1 MAKRSQAMST
11 KVRKYLAKHPLAKA
25 QVVADATG
33 ATVQYVHNIR
43 YADKK
48 NGVVSTP
55 AVKKP
60 KWKLASIVTSKKS
73 IKADMEADAQ
83 FEKDQDK
90 RRAQGWQGQHVGD
103 KFMAVPVGFN
113 GMTIHD
119 VERAL
124 DKANE
129 EIIAEKALAKLN
141 KNIDKNIIATHHTDM
156 VNHPP
161 HYKMGGIET
170 IDFIEAKQFGYNL
183 GNVVKYISRADLK
196 GSHYEDLLKARWYL
210 NREIA
215 KFSPDTKVTK

>member
-25 QVVADATG
+25 QAVADATG

-48 NGVVSTP
+48 
-55 AVKKP
+55 
-60 KWKLASIVTSKKS
+60 KWETVLVGTSKKS

-103 KFMAVPVGFN
+103 RFMAVPVGFN

-119 VERAL
+119 VERAF
-124 DKANE
+124 DKANKE
-129 EIIAEKALAKLN
+129 DIV
-141 KNIDKNIIATHHTDM
+141 ATHHTDM

>member
-48 NGVVSTP
+48 KSMDSTP

-60 KWKLASIVTSKKS
+60 KWKLASVVTSKKS

-103 KFMAVPVGFN
+103 KFVAVPVGFN
-113 GMTIHD
+113 GTT
-119 VERAL
+119 
-124 DKANE
+124 KAHLENAWNE
-129 EIIAEKALAKLN
+129 ITREEANKIRKDIVAE
-141 KNIDKNIIATHHTDM
+141 HHTDM

>member
-113 GMTIHD
+113 GVTKED
-119 VERAL
+119 VKKAW
-124 DKANE
+124 DKV
-129 EIIAEKALAKLN
+129 N

-183 GNVVKYISRADLK
+183 GNVVKYISRADHK

>member
-1 MAKRSQAMST
+1 LSK
-11 KVRKYLAKHPLAKA
+11 KVLKYLAKHPTAYA

-60 KWKLASIVTSKKS
+60 KWKLASVVTSKKS

-103 KFMAVPVGFN
+103 RFMAVPVGFN

-119 VERAL
+119 VERAF
-124 DKANE
+124 DKANKE
-129 EIIAEKALAKLN
+129 DIV
-141 KNIDKNIIATHHTDM
+141 ATHHTDM

>member
-11 KVRKYLAKHPLAKA
+11 KVRKYLAKSPNAKA
-25 QVVADATG
+25 QAVADATG

-55 AVKKP
+55 AVKKS
-60 KWKLASIVTSKKS
+60 KWKTVNLWTSSKS
-73 IKADMEADAQ
+73 LQKRVADVQEAN
-83 FEKDQDK
+83 KIRQD
-90 RRAQGWQGQHVGD
+90 
-103 KFMAVPVGFN
+103 
-113 GMTIHD
+113 
-119 VERAL
+119 
-124 DKANE
+124 
-129 EIIAEKALAKLN
+129 
-141 KNIDKNIIATHHTDM
+141 IIATHHTDM

>member
-25 QVVADATG
+25 QAVADATG

-60 KWKLASIVTSKKS
+60 KWKLLEVSTSKKS

-119 VERAL
+119 VERAF
-124 DKANE
+124 DKANKE
-129 EIIAEKALAKLN
+129 DIV
-141 KNIDKNIIATHHTDM
+141 ATHHTDM

-183 GNVVKYISRADLK
+183 GNVVKYISRADFK

>member
-1 MAKRSQAMST
+1 MAKRSSAMST
-11 KVRKYLAKHPLAKA
+11 KVRKYLAKLPNAKA
-25 QVVADATG
+25 QVVAEATG

-48 NGVVSTP
+48 KSMDSTP

-60 KWKLASIVTSKKS
+60 KWKLLEVSTSKKS
-73 IKADMEADAQ
+73 VKEHIADIQ
-83 FEKDQDK
+83 
-90 RRAQGWQGQHVGD
+90 RG
-103 KFMAVPVGFN
+103 FMKG
-113 GMTIHD
+113 
-119 VERAL
+119 
-124 DKANE
+124 
-129 EIIAEKALAKLN
+129 AED
-141 KNIDKNIIATHHTDM
+141 IVATHHTDM
-156 VNHPP
+156 VNEPP

-215 KFSPDTKVTK
+215 KFSPDTKVKTG

>member
-11 KVRKYLAKHPLAKA
+11 KVRKYLAKHPTAKA

-55 AVKKP
+55 AERSA
-60 KWKLASIVTSKKS
+60 KWKAVWAGTSKKS

-103 KFMAVPVGFN
+103 KFVAVPVGFN
-113 GMTIHD
+113 GTT
-119 VERAL
+119 
-124 DKANE
+124 KAHL
-129 EIIAEKALAKLN
+129 EKAWNEITREEAN
-141 KNIDKNIIATHHTDM
+141 KIRKDIVAEHHTDM

-183 GNVVKYISRADLK
+183 GNVVKYISRADHK

>member
-25 QVVADATG
+25 QAVADATG

-60 KWKLASIVTSKKS
+60 KWKLASVSTSKKS

-103 KFMAVPVGFN
+103 KFVAVPVGFN

-119 VERAL
+119 VERAF
-124 DKANE
+124 
-129 EIIAEKALAKLN
+129 N
-141 KNIDKNIIATHHTDM
+141 KVSEDIVATHHTDM

>member
-25 QVVADATG
+25 QAVADATG

-48 NGVVSTP
+48 
-55 AVKKP
+55 
-60 KWKLASIVTSKKS
+60 KWETVLVGTSKKS

-103 KFMAVPVGFN
+103 RFMAVPVGFN

-119 VERAL
+119 VERAF
-124 DKANE
+124 DKANKE
-129 EIIAEKALAKLN
+129 DIV
-141 KNIDKNIIATHHTDM
+141 ATHHTDM

-170 IDFIEAKQFGYNL
+170 IDFIEAKGFGYNL
-183 GNVVKYISRADLK
+183 GNVVKYISRADHK

-215 KFSPDTKVTK
+215 KYTPQETK

>member
-25 QVVADATG
+25 QAVADATG

-48 NGVVSTP
+48 
-55 AVKKP
+55 
-60 KWKLASIVTSKKS
+60 KWETVLVGTSKKS

-103 KFMAVPVGFN
+103 RFMAVPVGFN

-119 VERAL
+119 VERAF
-124 DKANE
+124 DKANKE
-129 EIIAEKALAKLN
+129 
-141 KNIDKNIIATHHTDM
+141 DIIATHHTDM

-170 IDFIEAKQFGYNL
+170 IDFIEAKGFGYNL
-183 GNVVKYISRADLK
+183 GNVVKYISRADHK

-215 KFSPDTKVTK
+215 KYTPQETK

>member
-25 QVVADATG
+25 QAVADATG

-48 NGVVSTP
+48 
-55 AVKKP
+55 
-60 KWKLASIVTSKKS
+60 KWETVLVGTSKKS

-103 KFMAVPVGFN
+103 RFMAVPVGFN

-119 VERAL
+119 VERAF
-124 DKANE
+124 DKANKE
-129 EIIAEKALAKLN
+129 DIIAK
-141 KNIDKNIIATHHTDM
+141 HHTDM

-170 IDFIEAKQFGYNL
+170 IDFIEAKGFGYNL
-183 GNVVKYISRADLK
+183 GNVVKYISRADHK

-215 KFSPDTKVTK
+215 KYTPQETK

>member
-25 QVVADATG
+25 QAVADATG
-33 ATVQYVHNIR
+33 ATAQYVHNIR

-60 KWKLASIVTSKKS
+60 KWKLASVVTSKKS

-119 VERAL
+119 VERAF
-124 DKANE
+124 DKANKD
-129 EIIAEKALAKLN
+129 IV
-141 KNIDKNIIATHHTDM
+141 ATHHTDM

>member
-60 KWKLASIVTSKKS
+60 KWKLASVVTSEKS

-103 KFMAVPVGFN
+103 KFVAVPVGFN

-119 VERAL
+119 VERAF
-124 DKANE
+124 DKANKE
-129 EIIAEKALAKLN
+129 DIV
-141 KNIDKNIIATHHTDM
+141 ATHHTDM

>member
-25 QVVADATG
+25 QAVADATG

-43 YADKK
+43 YADKRW
-48 NGVVSTP
+48 GAPTTTP

-60 KWKLASIVTSKKS
+60 KWKLASVSTSKKS

-103 KFMAVPVGFN
+103 QFMAVPVGFN

-119 VERAL
+119 VERAF
-124 DKANE
+124 DKVNE
-129 EIIAEKALAKLN
+129 
-141 KNIDKNIIATHHTDM
+141 NIDKNIVATHHTDM

>member
-60 KWKLASIVTSKKS
+60 KWKAVWAGTSKKS

-103 KFMAVPVGFN
+103 KFVAVPVGFN
-113 GMTIHD
+113 GTT
-119 VERAL
+119 
-124 DKANE
+124 KAHLENAWNE
-129 EIIAEKALAKLN
+129 ITREEANKTRKDIVAE
-141 KNIDKNIIATHHTDM
+141 HHTDM

>member
-25 QVVADATG
+25 QAVADATG

-55 AVKKP
+55 AVKKEN
-60 KWKLASIVTSKKS
+60 KWKLLEVSTNEKSVKERIADIQREFMKGAKDIV
-73 IKADMEADAQ
+73 
-83 FEKDQDK
+83 
-90 RRAQGWQGQHVGD
+90 
-103 KFMAVPVGFN
+103 
-113 GMTIHD
+113 
-119 VERAL
+119 
-124 DKANE
+124 
-129 EIIAEKALAKLN
+129 
-141 KNIDKNIIATHHTDM
+141 ATHHTDM

>member
-25 QVVADATG
+25 QAVADATG

-103 KFMAVPVGFN
+103 RFMAVPVGFN
-113 GMTIHD
+113 GVTKED
-119 VERAL
+119 VK
-124 DKANE
+124 KAWDSV
-129 EIIAEKALAKLN
+129 N

>member
-11 KVRKYLAKHPLAKA
+11 KVRKYLAKSPNAKA
-25 QVVADATG
+25 QTVADATG

-43 YADKK
+43 YMDKK
-48 NGVVSTP
+48 NGVVSAP
-55 AVKKP
+55 AEKK
-60 KWKLASIVTSKKS
+60 KTSWKLLGVSTSKKS

-103 KFMAVPVGFN
+103 KFVAVPVGFN
-113 GMTIHD
+113 GTTKEDIQREFM
-119 VERAL
+119 
-124 DKANE
+124 KG
-129 EIIAEKALAKLN
+129 AKD
-141 KNIDKNIIATHHTDM
+141 IVATHHTDM

-183 GNVVKYISRADLK
+183 GNVVKYISRADHK

-215 KFSPDTKVTK
+215 KFSPDTKVKTG

>member
-1 MAKRSQAMST
+1 
-11 KVRKYLAKHPLAKA
+11 
-25 QVVADATG
+25 
-33 ATVQYVHNIR
+33 
-43 YADKK
+43 
-48 NGVVSTP
+48 
-55 AVKKP
+55 
-60 KWKLASIVTSKKS
+60 
-73 IKADMEADAQ
+73 MEADAQ

-103 KFMAVPVGFN
+103 QFMAVPVGFN

-119 VERAL
+119 VERAF
-124 DKANE
+124 
-129 EIIAEKALAKLN
+129 N
-141 KNIDKNIIATHHTDM
+141 KVSEDIVATHHTDM

-183 GNVVKYISRADLK
+183 GNVVKYISRADHK

>member
-48 NGVVSTP
+48 KGVATPTP
-55 AVKKP
+55 A
-60 KWKLASIVTSKKS
+60 A
-73 IKADMEADAQ
+73 
-83 FEKDQDK
+83 
-90 RRAQGWQGQHVGD
+90 
-103 KFMAVPVGFN
+103 
-113 GMTIHD
+113 
-119 VERAL
+119 ERAAKWNAVWVGTSSKSL
-124 DKANE
+124 KKR
-129 EIIAEKALAKLN
+129 IADVQEGLLKVQARE
-141 KNIDKNIIATHHTDM
+141 DIIATHHTDM

>member
-103 KFMAVPVGFN
+103 NFVAVPVGFN

-119 VERAL
+119 VERAFN
-124 DKANE
+124 KVNE
-129 EIIAEKALAKLN
+129 DIV
-141 KNIDKNIIATHHTDM
+141 ATHHTDM

>member
-25 QVVADATG
+25 QAVADATG

-60 KWKLASIVTSKKS
+60 KWKLASVVTSKKS

-119 VERAL
+119 VERAF
-124 DKANE
+124 DKANKD
-129 EIIAEKALAKLN
+129 IV
-141 KNIDKNIIATHHTDM
+141 ATHHTDM

>member
-11 KVRKYLAKHPLAKA
+11 KVRKYLAKSPNAKA
-25 QVVADATG
+25 QVVAEATG
-33 ATVQYVHNIR
+33 ATVQYIHNIR
-43 YADKK
+43 YMDKK
-48 NGVVSTP
+48 NSVVSAP

-60 KWKLASIVTSKKS
+60 KWKLLGVSTSKEAIRLKERLVEMQ
-73 IKADMEADAQ
+73 IKED
-83 FEKDQDK
+83 
-90 RRAQGWQGQHVGD
+90 
-103 KFMAVPVGFN
+103 
-113 GMTIHD
+113 
-119 VERAL
+119 
-124 DKANE
+124 
-129 EIIAEKALAKLN
+129 
-141 KNIDKNIIATHHTDM
+141 IIATHHTDM
-156 VNHPP
+156 VNEPP

>member
-1 MAKRSQAMST
+1 MAKRSSAMST
-11 KVRKYLAKHPLAKA
+11 KVRKYLTKAPNAKA
-25 QVVADATG
+25 QVVAEATG

-43 YADKK
+43 YMDKK
-48 NGVVSTP
+48 NDVVSTP

-60 KWKLASIVTSKKS
+60 KWKLVQLSTSKKS

-90 RRAQGWQGQHVGD
+90 RRAQGWQGQHVGGE
-103 KFMAVPVGFN
+103 FMAVPVGFN

-119 VERAL
+119 VERAF
-124 DKANE
+124 DGAKKD
-129 EIIAEKALAKLN
+129 IVAE
-141 KNIDKNIIATHHTDM
+141 HHTDM
-156 VNHPP
+156 VNEPP

-215 KFSPDTKVTK
+215 KFSPDTKVKTG

>member
-43 YADKK
+43 YVDKRW
-48 NGVVSTP
+48 GAPTTTP

-60 KWKLASIVTSKKS
+60 KWNLASVVTSKKS

-103 KFMAVPVGFN
+103 KFVAVPVGFN
-113 GMTIHD
+113 GTT
-119 VERAL
+119 
-124 DKANE
+124 KAHL
-129 EIIAEKALAKLN
+129 EKAWNEITREEAN
-141 KNIDKNIIATHHTDM
+141 KIRKDIVAEHHTDM